1 MSVEEIVSVDGT
13 ITPTAEAVIPLKDD
27 GLYRGDGVFEVVRLY
42 GGRPFAMEEHLDRI
56 ERSAA
61 QIELPVD
68 RAAVERESSAL
79 LEAHGDGD
87 AQLRIVLT
95 RGGRRIA
102 AIEPI
107 PDLAPSVSLATRHA
121 TRRRSSSRARRRS
134 PTARTCRRPA
144 SPPAQGA
151 DEAVLVRPDGVVL
164 EPPTSTI
171 FWATESG
178 GLRTPALDAG
188 ILDSITR
195 RKLLEVLDDVEEGEF
210 QLDDL
215 LGATRG
221 VPGLV
226 RARGPAGR
234 QHRRHG
240 ARPARQPDAAGA
252 RGVRRP
258 DLRLARVGR
267 LSVGPRPHRRA
278 AADRRDGARL
288 HRQRD
293 RPAGPRERPGA
304 ASSTPSWR
312 AGSARWATSAPRS
325 PRSTA
330 AAAWTTSPTA

>member
-42 GGRPFAMEEHLDRI
+42 GGRPFAMAAHLDRI

-68 RAAVERESSAL
+68 RTAVESESGAL
-79 LEAHGDGD
+79 IEAHGDGD

-107 PDLAPSVSLATRHA
+107 PDLAPSVSLATVRYSPSIILTGAKTLSYGANMQA
-121 TRRRSSSRARRRS
+121 TRLA
-134 PTARTCRRPA
+134 AG
-144 SPPAQGA
+144 QGA
-151 DEAVLVRPDGVVL
+151 DEALLVRPDGIVL

-195 RKLLEVLDDVEEGEF
+195 RRLLEVLDDVEEGEF

-215 LGATRG
+215 LGATEAFLASSVREVQPVG
-221 VPGLV
+221 SVDGTELDRHGSQTQ
-226 RARGPAGR
+226 RAR
-234 QHRRHG
+234 
-240 ARPARQPDAAGA
+240 AAFD
-252 RGVRRP
+252 GVIS
-258 DLRLARVGR
+258 DWLA
-267 LSVGPRPHRRA
+267 S
-278 AADRRDGARL
+278 DG
-288 HRQRD
+288 
-293 RPAGPRERPGA
+293 
-304 ASSTPSWR
+304 
-312 AGSARWATSAPRS
+312 
-325 PRSTA
+325 
-330 AAAWTTSPTA
+330 

>member
-42 GGRPFAMEEHLDRI
+42 GGRPFAMREHLDRI

-79 LEAHGDGD
+79 IEAHGDAD

-107 PDLAPSVSLATRHA
+107 PDLAPSVSLATVRYSPSIILTGAKTLSYGANMQA
-121 TRRRSSSRARRRS
+121 TRLA
-134 PTARTCRRPA
+134 A
-144 SPPAQGA
+144 AQGA

-215 LGATRG
+215 LGATEAFLASSVREVQPVDSIDG
-221 VPGLV
+221 TELDRHGSQTQ
-226 RARGPAGR
+226 RAR
-234 QHRRHG
+234 
-240 ARPARQPDAAGA
+240 AAFD
-252 RGVRRP
+252 GVIS
-258 DLRLARVGR
+258 DWLA
-267 LSVGPRPHRRA
+267 S
-278 AADRRDGARL
+278 DG
-288 HRQRD
+288 
-293 RPAGPRERPGA
+293 
-304 ASSTPSWR
+304 
-312 AGSARWATSAPRS
+312 
-325 PRSTA
+325 
-330 AAAWTTSPTA
+330 

>member
-1 MSVEEIVSVDGT
+1 MSIEEIVSVDGT

-42 GGRPFAMEEHLDRI
+42 GGRPFAMQEHLDRI

-79 LEAHGDGD
+79 IETHGDDD

-107 PDLAPSVSLATRHA
+107 PEMAPSVSLATVRYSPSIILTGAKTLSYGANMQA
-121 TRRRSSSRARRRS
+121 TRLA
-134 PTARTCRRPA
+134 A
-144 SPPAQGA
+144 AQGA

-171 FWATESG
+171 FWATETG

-215 LGATRG
+215 LGATEAFLASSVREVQPVG
-221 VPGLV
+221 SIDGTELDRHGSQTQ
-226 RARGPAGR
+226 RARAVFDGMIS
-234 QHRRHG
+234 
-240 ARPARQPDAAGA
+240 DW
-252 RGVRRP
+252 
-258 DLRLARVGR
+258 LA
-267 LSVGPRPHRRA
+267 S
-278 AADRRDGARL
+278 DG
-288 HRQRD
+288 
-293 RPAGPRERPGA
+293 
-304 ASSTPSWR
+304 
-312 AGSARWATSAPRS
+312 
-325 PRSTA
+325 
-330 AAAWTTSPTA
+330 